1 MKMKN
6 TIFLILSL
14 FISTIYS
21 QTISDKEIKTEVS
34 EVTVFIQNAQVTR
47 KTSQMVAKGISN
59 LKFINLSPFID
70 AKSIQV
76 RASGLV
82 TVLSVNHQ
90 QNFIDKLEKQQEVID
105 LETKFNT
112 IREKINLEQTYL
124 SILKE
129 EIAFLKENRDIGG
142 KNQQVSVLNLKDAS
156 NFYGSKLTTLKLKE
170 IERNKTLQE
179 LNKQQNDLRN
189 QLNTLR
195 GKKEFPNG
203 EIVVKVDAKNTTKV
217 IFELSYVVNNAGWFP
232 TYDIRAKNINE
243 PVELVYKAN
252 VKQDTKVEWKNVKL
266 KLSSA
271 EPNISGVIPE
281 LQTYFLNYNSS
292 PPIYGKRI
300 NQVTGTVFDSD
311 RRPLPGV
318 NVVVD
323 GTTIGTSTDFDGKY
337 NISIPNNATN
347 LNYSFVGFQDQSL
360 PIRSSVMNVYL
371 QEVAVLDEVVVTGYA
386 EEDLAESRVPRT
398 LQKKS
403 DAIKIRGA
411 SSLAIP
417 TVQIENQTSVD
428 FEIKMPYT
436 VKSDNKSYAVAI
448 DSYNLPAFYQY
459 YSVPKVDKTAFLTA
473 NITDWEKYNL
483 LEGEANIFFE
493 GTFVGKSLLDVRY
506 ASDTLQ
512 ISLGRDKNVSVTREK
527 IKDFTSKKF
536 IGSKKEEARAWDIIV
551 KNNKSQSINM
561 VVYDQVPVSTLDEIK
576 VEISKISGAK
586 KNPTTGELKWEF
598 KLDPKKSKEFKLQYS
613 VKYPKNRI
621 LIIE

>member
-6 TIFLILSL
+6 TFFLILSL
-14 FISTIYS
+14 FISTIYA

-34 EVTVFIQNAQVTR
+34 EVTVFIENAQVTR
-47 KTSQMVAKGISN
+47 KTSQMVAKGKSN

-112 IREKINLEQTYL
+112 IGEKIKLEQTYL

-129 EIAFLKENRDIGG
+129 ELAFLKENRDIGG

-156 NFYGSKLTTLKLKE
+156 NFYGSKLTSLKLKE

-195 GKKEFPNG
+195 SKKEFPNG

-232 TYDIRAKNINE
+232 SYDIRAKNINE

-300 NQVTGTVFDSD
+300 NQVTGTIFDSN

-323 GTTIGTSTDFDGKY
+323 GTTIGTSTDFNGKY

-371 QEVAVLDEVVVTGYA
+371 QEDAVLDEVVVTGYA
-386 EEDLAESRVPRT
+386 EEIAESRIART

-411 SSLAIP
+411 ASLAIP
-417 TVQIENQTSVD
+417 TTQIENQTSVD
-428 FEIKMPYT
+428 FEIKIPYT
-436 VKSDNKSYAVAI
+436 VKSDNKSYVVDI
-448 DSYNLPAFYQY
+448 DVYKLPAFYQY

-473 NITDWEKYNL
+473 NITDWEKYYL

-551 KNNKSQSINM
+551 KNNKSQPINM

-613 VKYPKNRI
+613 VKYPKNRN

>member
-217 IFELSYVVNNAGWFP
+217 IFELSYVVNNASWFP

>member
-1 MKMKN
+1 MKN

-14 FISTIYS
+14 FISTIYA

-34 EVTVFIQNAQVTR
+34 EVTVFIENAQVTR
-47 KTSQMVAKGISN
+47 KSSQMVAKGKSS

-76 RASGLV
+76 RASGLI

-105 LETKFNT
+105 LETKFNA
-112 IREKINLEQTYL
+112 IGEKIKLEQTYL

-129 EIAFLKENRDIGG
+129 ELAFLKENRDIGG
-142 KNQQVSVLNLKDAS
+142 KNQQVSVVNLKDAS
-156 NFYGSKLTTLKLKE
+156 NFYGSKLTSLKLKE

-179 LNKQQNDLRN
+179 LKKQQNDLRN

-195 GKKEFPNG
+195 SKKEFPNG
-203 EIVVKVDAKNTTKV
+203 EIVVEVDAKYTTKV

-232 TYDIRAKNINE
+232 SYDIRAKNINE
-243 PVELVYKAN
+243 PIELVYKAN

-300 NQVTGTVFDSD
+300 NQVSGTIFDSE

-323 GTTIGTSTDFDGKY
+323 GTTIGTSSDFDGKY

-347 LNYSFVGFQDQSL
+347 LNYSFVGFANQSL

-371 QEVAVLDEVVVTGYA
+371 QEDAVLDEVVVTGYA
-386 EEDLAESRVPRT
+386 EEIAESRMPRT

-411 SSLAIP
+411 TSLLIP
-417 TVQIENQTSVD
+417 TAQIENQTSVD
-428 FEIKMPYT
+428 FEIKIPYT
-436 VKSDNKSYAVAI
+436 VKSDNKSYAVDI
-448 DSYNLPAFYQY
+448 DIYNLPAFYQY

-506 ASDTLQ
+506 ATDTLQ

-536 IGSKKEEARAWDIIV
+536 IGSKKEEARAWDIII

-576 VEISKISGAK
+576 VEISNISGAK

-598 KLDPKKSKEFKLQYS
+598 KLDPTKAKEFKLQYS
-613 VKYPKNRI
+613 VKYPKNRN

>member
-1 MKMKN
+1 ML
-6 TIFLILSL
+6 TF
-14 FISTIYS
+14 FFGTTYA
-21 QTISDKEIKTEVS
+21 QTNSDKEIKTEVS
-34 EVTVFIQNAQVTR
+34 EVTVFIENAQVTR
-47 KTSQMVAKGISN
+47 ESSQTVSKGKTN

-76 RASGLV
+76 KASGLV

-105 LETKFNT
+105 LEAKFNS
-112 IREKINLEQTYL
+112 IGEKIKLEQTYL

-129 EIAFLKENRDIGG
+129 ELAFLKENRNIGG

-156 NFYGSKLTTLKLKE
+156 NFYGTKLTALKLRE
-170 IERNKTLQE
+170 IDRNKTLRE
-179 LNKQQNDLRN
+179 LTQQQNDLRN

-203 EIVVKVDAKNTTKV
+203 EIVVKLDAKNATKV
-217 IFELSYVVNNAGWFP
+217 DFEISYVVGNAGWFP
-232 TYDIRAKNINE
+232 SYDIRAKNINE

-281 LQTYFLNYNSS
+281 LQTYFLNYNSI

-300 NQVTGTVFDSD
+300 NQVTGTVFDSS

-337 NISIPNNATN
+337 NISTPNNATN
-347 LNYSFVGFQDQSL
+347 LNYSFVGFQNQSL

-371 QEVAVLDEVVVTGYA
+371 QEDAVLDEVVVTALGIKRENRVLGYA
-386 EEDLAESRVPRT
+386 VSEVRSEKLNN
-398 LQKKS
+398 
-403 DAIKIRGA
+403 RGA
-411 SSLAIP
+411 TSLPIP
-417 TVQIENQTSVD
+417 TTQIENQTSVD

-436 VKSDNKSYAVAI
+436 VKSDNKSYAVDI
-448 DSYNLPAFYQY
+448 DSYDLPAFYQY

-551 KNNKSQSINM
+551 KNNKSQAINM

-576 VEISKISGAK
+576 VEISKTSGAK
-586 KNPTTGELKWEF
+586 QNSTTGELKWEF
-598 KLDPKKSKEFKLQYS
+598 KLDPNKTKEFKLQYS
-613 VKYPKNRI
+613 VKYPKNRN
-621 LIIE
+621 LVIE

>member
-1 MKMKN
+1 MKMKH
-6 TIFLILSL
+6 TILLMLTF
-14 FISTIYS
+14 FFGTIYA
-21 QTISDKEIKTEVS
+21 QTNSDKEIKTEVS
-34 EVTVFIQNAQVTR
+34 EVTVFIENAQVTR
-47 KTSQMVAKGISN
+47 ESSQTISKGKTI

-76 RASGLV
+76 KASGLV

-90 QNFIDKLEKQQEVID
+90 QNFIDKLEKQQEVKD
-105 LETKFNT
+105 LESKFNS
-112 IREKINLEQTYL
+112 IGEKIKLEQTYL

-129 EIAFLKENRDIGG
+129 ELDFLKENRNIGG

-156 NFYGSKLTTLKLKE
+156 NFYGTKLTALKLKE
-170 IERNKTLQE
+170 IDRNKTLRE
-179 LNKQQNDLRN
+179 LTQQHNDLRN

-203 EIVVKVDAKNTTKV
+203 EIVVKLDAKNATKV
-217 IFELSYVVNNAGWFP
+217 DFEISYVVGNAGWFP
-232 TYDIRAKNINE
+232 SYDIRAKNINE

-281 LQTYFLNYNSS
+281 LQTYFLNYNSI

-300 NQVTGTVFDSD
+300 NQVSGTVFDSS

-347 LNYSFVGFQDQSL
+347 LNYSFVGFQNQSL

-371 QEVAVLDEVVVTGYA
+371 QEDAVLDEVVVMSYA
-386 EEDLAESRVPRT
+386 DEIAEPSYSRKLEGKV
-398 LQKKS
+398 S
-403 DAIKIRGA
+403 GVNIRGA
-411 SSLAIP
+411 ASLPIQ
-417 TVQIENQTSVD
+417 TTQIENQTSVD

-436 VKSDNKSYAVAI
+436 VKSDNKSYAVDI

-551 KNNKSQSINM
+551 KNNKSQAINM

-576 VEISKISGAK
+576 VEISKTSGAK
-586 KNPTTGELKWEF
+586 QNSTTGELKWEF
-598 KLDPKKSKEFKLQYS
+598 KLDPNKTKTFKLQYS
-613 VKYPKNRI
+613 VKYPKNRN

>member
-1 MKMKN
+1 MKN
-6 TIFLILSL
+6 AIFLILSL
-14 FISTIYS
+14 FIGTIYS
-21 QTISDKEIKTEVS
+21 QTNSDKNIKTKVS
-34 EVTVFIQNAQVTR
+34 EVTVFIENAQVTR
-47 KTSQMVAKGISN
+47 KTSQSVVRGKSN

-76 RASGLV
+76 KASGLV

-90 QNFIDKLEKQQEVID
+90 QNYIDKLEKQQEVKD
-105 LETKFNT
+105 LETKFNA
-112 IREKINLEQTYL
+112 IGEKIKLEQTYL

-129 EIAFLKENRDIGG
+129 ELAFLKENRDIGG

-156 NFYGSKLTTLKLKE
+156 NFYGSKLTALKLKE
-170 IERNKTLQE
+170 IERNKTLQK

-203 EIVVKVDAKNTTKV
+203 EIVVKLDAKNATKV
-217 IFELSYVVNNAGWFP
+217 DFEISYVVSNAGWFP
-232 TYDIRAKNINE
+232 SYDIRAKNINE

-252 VKQDTKVEWKNVKL
+252 VKQDTKVQWENVKL

-281 LQTYFLNYNSS
+281 LQTYFLNYNSL

-300 NQVTGTVFDSD
+300 NQVSGTVFDGE

-323 GTTIGTSTDFDGKY
+323 GTTIGTSSDFDGKY
-337 NISIPNNATN
+337 NISIPNNAAN
-347 LNYSFVGFQDQSL
+347 LNYSFVGYANQSL
-360 PIRSSVMNVYL
+360 PIRSSIMNVYL
-371 QEVAVLDEVVVTGYA
+371 QEDSVLDEVIVTARGIKREKQALGYA
-386 EEDLAESRVPRT
+386 ITEV
-398 LQKKS
+398 KS
-403 DAIKIRGA
+403 EQLNFRGDTA
-411 SSLAIP
+411 LLIP
-417 TVQIENQTSVD
+417 TAQIENQTSVD
-428 FEIKMPYT
+428 FEIKIPYT
-436 VKSDNKSYAVAI
+436 VKSDNKSYAVDI
-448 DSYNLPAFYQY
+448 DTYNLPAFYQY

-473 NITDWEKYNL
+473 NITNWEKYNL

-512 ISLGRDKNVSVTREK
+512 ISLGRDKNVSVSREK

-536 IGSKKEEARAWDIIV
+536 IGSKKEETRAWDIIV

-576 VEISKISGAK
+576 VEINKTSGAK
-586 KNPTTGELKWEF
+586 HNSTTGELKWEF
-598 KLDPKKSKEFKLQYS
+598 KLEPSKTKELKLNYK
-613 VKYPKNRI
+613 VKYPKNRNL
-621 LIIE
+621 LIE

>member
-1 MKMKN
+1 MKN
-6 TIFLILSL
+6 IILLITCLFLNLT
-14 FISTIYS
+14 FS
-21 QTISDKEIKTEVS
+21 QDLPEKEIKTKVN
-34 EVTVFIQNAQVTR
+34 EVTVFIENAQITR
-47 KTSQMVAKGISN
+47 KTSQTVTKGKSN

-76 RASGLV
+76 KANGQV

-90 QNFIDKLEKQQEVID
+90 QNFINKLEKQEEVKD
-105 LETKFNT
+105 LETKFN
-112 IREKINLEQTYL
+112 ILGEKIKLEQTYL

-129 EIAFLKENRDIGG
+129 ELAFLKENRDIGG

-156 NFYGSKLTTLKLKE
+156 NFYGTKLTSLKLKE

-179 LNKQQNDLRN
+179 LKKQQNDFRN

-195 GKKEFPNG
+195 SKEEFANG
-203 EIVVKVDAKNTTKV
+203 EIVVKIDAKNATKV
-217 IFELSYVVNNAGWFP
+217 DFEISYVVSNAGWFP
-232 TYDIRAKNINE
+232 SYDIRAKNINE

-252 VKQDTKVEWKNVKL
+252 VKQDTKVEWNNVKL

-281 LQTYFLNYNSS
+281 LQTYFLNYNSL

-300 NQVTGTVFDSD
+300 NQVSGTVFDSE
-311 RRPLPGV
+311 RRPIPGV

-323 GTTIGTSTDFDGKY
+323 GTTIGTSTNFDGKY
-337 NISIPNNATN
+337 NISIPNNANN
-347 LNYSFVGFQDQSL
+347 LNYSFVGYQNQSL
-360 PIRSSVMNVYL
+360 PIRNSVMNVYL
-371 QEVAVLDEVVVTGYA
+371 QEDANILEEVVVMSYA
-386 EEDLAESRVPRT
+386 DERDDSNVQRKLSGKVAGVNVRN
-398 LQKKS
+398 K
-403 DAIKIRGA
+403 A
-411 SSLAIP
+411 SLAIP
-417 TVQIENQTSVD
+417 TTQIENQTSVD

-436 VKSDNKSYAVAI
+436 VKSDNKSYSVDI
-448 DSYNLPAFYQY
+448 DAYNLPAFYQY
-459 YSVPKVDKTAFLTA
+459 YSVPKVDKTAFLTV

-512 ISLGRDKNVSVTREK
+512 ISLGRDKNVSVTKEK
-527 IKDFTSKKF
+527 VQDFTSKKF
-536 IGSKKEEARAWDIIV
+536 IGTKKEESRAWDIVV

-561 VVYDQVPVSTLDEIK
+561 VIYDQVPVSTLDEIK
-576 VEISKISGAK
+576 VAIQKTSGAK
-586 KNPTTGELKWEF
+586 QNPTTGELKWEF
-598 KLDPKKSKEFKLQYS
+598 KLEPKKSREFKLQYS
-613 VKYPKNRI
+613 VKYPKSRN

>member
-1 MKMKN
+1 MKH
-6 TIFLILSL
+6 TILLMLTF
-14 FISTIYS
+14 FFGTIYA
-21 QTISDKEIKTEVS
+21 QTNSDKEIKTEVS
-34 EVTVFIQNAQVTR
+34 EVTVFIENAQVTR
-47 KTSQMVAKGISN
+47 ESSQTVSKGKTT

-76 RASGLV
+76 KASGLV

-90 QNFIDKLEKQQEVID
+90 QNFIDKLEKQQEVKD
-105 LETKFNT
+105 LESKFNS
-112 IREKINLEQTYL
+112 IGEKIKLEQTYL

-129 EIAFLKENRDIGG
+129 ELDFLKENRNIGG

-156 NFYGSKLTTLKLKE
+156 NFYGTKLTALKLKE
-170 IERNKTLQE
+170 IDRNKTLRE
-179 LNKQQNDLRN
+179 LTQQHNDLRN

-203 EIVVKVDAKNTTKV
+203 EIVVKLDAKNATKV
-217 IFELSYVVNNAGWFP
+217 DFEISYVVGNAGWFP
-232 TYDIRAKNINE
+232 SYDIRAKNINE

-281 LQTYFLNYNSS
+281 LQTYFLNYNSI

-300 NQVTGTVFDSD
+300 NQVSGTVFDSS

-347 LNYSFVGFQDQSL
+347 LNYSFVGFQNQSL

-371 QEVAVLDEVVVTGYA
+371 QEDAVLDEVVVMSYA
-386 EEDLAESRVPRT
+386 DEIAEPSYSRKLEGKV
-398 LQKKS
+398 S
-403 DAIKIRGA
+403 GVNIRGA
-411 SSLAIP
+411 ASLPIQ
-417 TVQIENQTSVD
+417 TTQIENQTSVD

-436 VKSDNKSYAVAI
+436 VKSDNKSYAVDI

-551 KNNKSQSINM
+551 KNNKSQAINM

-576 VEISKISGAK
+576 VEISKTSGAK
-586 KNPTTGELKWEF
+586 QNSTTGELKWEF
-598 KLDPKKSKEFKLQYS
+598 KLDPNKTKTFKLQYS
-613 VKYPKNRI
+613 VKYPKNRN